1 MFTPLNGF
9 FSRDWNTMPPPNPSP
24 ASKLRSISSFY
35 VRPITLFI
43 LQEVP
48 MSIQL
53 ELKTVLKRLKLSAIL
68 ATLPDRVAFARK
80 EKLDYAQFLELVL
93 SDEVERREQKHVTN
107 RMTAAGF
114 EEECTL
120 ERFDWSAKIRLDQP
134 RLTDLFGLHF
144 IERQE
149 NVIFCGP
156 VGVGKSFLAQALGH
170 AACRANY
177 RVLFIKAD
185 LLLKTLVRSRADN
198 SFDQKLRGFIS
209 PDLLIVD
216 DFALRKLSSQAT
228 SDIYE
233 LLIERHTRS
242 STIVTSNRSVE
253 EWMTVFDEPMLGQS
267 ALDRFCPP
275 RTPVCH

>member
-1 MFTPLNGF
+1 
-9 FSRDWNTMPPPNPSP
+9 
-24 ASKLRSISSFY
+24 
-35 VRPITLFI
+35 
-43 LQEVP
+43 

-53 ELKTVLKRLKLSAIL
+53 ELKTVLKRLKLSAML

-156 VGVGKSFLAQALGH
+156 VGVGKAFSPRPSDTPP
-170 AACRANY
+170 AAPITVSC
-177 RVLFIKAD
+177 
-185 LLLKTLVRSRADN
+185 
-198 SFDQKLRGFIS
+198 
-209 PDLLIVD
+209 
-216 DFALRKLSSQAT
+216 SSKPT
-228 SDIYE
+228 S
-233 LLIERHTRS
+233 
-242 STIVTSNRSVE
+242 
-253 EWMTVFDEPMLGQS
+253 
-267 ALDRFCPP
+267 C
-275 RTPVCH
+275 